1 MANTFHPFSR
11 LPADLRDMIWKAAVW
26 DRSRSSA
33 NFFTI
38 LPSDGEFLGRS
49 PRVRLGPPTRTGR
62 VCNYRQQ
69 VGSWESTMGSGC
81 MVDSG
86 LWEAC
91 HESRAVMKRMYPTAQ
106 GYDGETATG
115 LVTDRR
121 GVTQRYTFVPS
132 RDMLVIGL
140 HNFIHAFWDP
150 DREIDCVFDVPPATN
165 NSAVSPFS
173 VPPSTISGAQETQP
187 RRLRLR
193 DMRHITVLLDRDWE
207 RVDRRSI
214 ATIDFFA
221 AITAS
226 LRPDIIFYLCWRDIG
241 HVGNNQA
248 VGDKNARFYTENGYF
263 EPLKRL

>member
-1 MANTFHPFSR
+1 
-11 LPADLRDMIWKAAVW
+11 
-26 DRSRSSA
+26 
-33 NFFTI
+33 
-38 LPSDGEFLGRS
+38 
-49 PRVRLGPPTRTGR
+49 
-62 VCNYRQQ
+62 
-69 VGSWESTMGSGC
+69 
-81 MVDSG
+81 
-86 LWEAC
+86 
-91 HESRAVMKRMYPTAQ
+91 
-106 GYDGETATG
+106 
-115 LVTDRR
+115 
-121 GVTQRYTFVPS
+121 
-132 RDMLVIGL
+132 MLVIGL
-140 HNFIHAFWDP
+140 HNFIHAFSDP

-165 NSAVSPFS
+165 NSVLSPFS

-214 ATIDFFA
+214 ATLDFFA

-241 HVGNNQA
+241 HVGINEV